1 MDQHSWV
8 LIKRLI
14 RDHVRPHSTRIVLAL
29 LCMGLVAA
37 TTGALAWV
45 MEPLLN
51 GAFKDANYAALYFYA
66 PFILAVFVVKGAST
80 YGQAVIMNYV
90 GQRILADMQIRL
102 YDHLIH
108 ADMAFLQR
116 HPTGTLISRFN
127 NDVQLMRM
135 TVSTVLTSIGKDTL
149 TLIGLVGVMFYQDWL
164 LASLTFFVFPAA
176 VVPVVRLGRRMRRV
190 SADTQVELGQFT
202 TQLDES
208 FQGARHVKAYGMED
222 YEVARARRLIDRVF
236 DLVYKAARVRSLH
249 HPIMETLGGFAIVAV
264 ILYGGWQVID
274 QGKQPG
280 ALFSFVT
287 ALLLAYEPAKKL
299 ANLNTNLQEGLAAA
313 QRVFALLDSKP
324 EIVDRPGAR
333 VLETTAG
340 AIAFEGVRFAY
351 EGSDGAPAL
360 RDITLDIPAGR
371 KVALV
376 GPSGAGKSTIF
387 NLIPRFYDVSAGRV
401 TMDGIDVRDVTLA
414 SLRAR
419 IGLVSQEISLFDDS
433 VRANIA
439 YGRLDAS
446 ETEIVAAAKAASA
459 HDFIAALPAGYDTQ
473 VGGRG
478 MRLSGGQ
485 RQRIAI
491 ARAMLKNAP
500 VLLLDEATSSLDTES
515 EHQVQAALAT
525 LMRDRTT
532 LVIAHRLSTVIDA
545 DVIYVI
551 ENGTVREHG
560 SHAALLARGGAYA
573 RLYALQLADA
583 EAEAT
588 PDAEAPA
595 DDDAAGSVSRPR
607 RRARV

>member
-1 MDQHSWV
+1 
-8 LIKRLI
+8 
-14 RDHVRPHSTRIVLAL
+14 
-29 LCMGLVAA
+29 
-37 TTGALAWV
+37 
-45 MEPLLN
+45 
-51 GAFKDANYAALYFYA
+51 
-66 PFILAVFVVKGAST
+66 
-80 YGQAVIMNYV
+80 
-90 GQRILADMQIRL
+90 
-102 YDHLIH
+102 
-108 ADMAFLQR
+108 
-116 HPTGTLISRFN
+116 
-127 NDVQLMRM
+127 
-135 TVSTVLTSIGKDTL
+135 
-149 TLIGLVGVMFYQDWL
+149 
-164 LASLTFFVFPAA
+164 
-176 VVPVVRLGRRMRRV
+176 
-190 SADTQVELGQFT
+190 
-202 TQLDES
+202 
-208 FQGARHVKAYGMED
+208 
-222 YEVARARRLIDRVF
+222 
-236 DLVYKAARVRSLH
+236 
-249 HPIMETLGGFAIVAV
+249 
-264 ILYGGWQVID
+264 
-274 QGKQPG
+274 
-280 ALFSFVT
+280 
-287 ALLLAYEPAKKL
+287 
-299 ANLNTNLQEGLAAA
+299 
-313 QRVFALLDSKP
+313 
-324 EIVDRPGAR
+324 
-333 VLETTAG
+333 VLEATSG

-439 YGRLDAS
+439 YGRLEAS
-446 ETEIVAAAKAASA
+446 EAEIIAAAKAASA

-478 MRLSGGQ
+478 MRLSGGE

-515 EHQVQAALAT
+515 EHQVRTALAT

-545 DVIYVI
+545 DIIYVI

-573 RLYALQLADA
+573 RLYALQLAYA
-583 EAEAT
+583 EAEKK
-588 PDAEAPA
+588 A
-595 DDDAAGSVSRPR
+595 DDDEARSAPRPR